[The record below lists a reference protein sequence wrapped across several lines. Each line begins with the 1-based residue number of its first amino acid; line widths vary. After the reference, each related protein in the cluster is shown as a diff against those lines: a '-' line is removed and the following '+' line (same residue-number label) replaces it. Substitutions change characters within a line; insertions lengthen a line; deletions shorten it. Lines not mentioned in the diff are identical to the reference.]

1 VSAARQMREFL
12 SLLLSCFLLTTALVA
27 ITPIH
32 AAAMT
37 TLTTCTDLV
46 TQKTIILKANQNICR
61 PLHATA
67 IWHTQQ
73 SDGSAHSGAGY
84 ASLRTCTSKRPQ
96 FDYQLLKSKC
106 AKHQNTNDYWR
117 TVAPL
122 EIPTI
127 TTASARGY
135 DSAAFAL
142 GATTQNIDAP
152 VAYYLIT
159 NIKTGQINK
168 VSPNNLGELS
178 LSNLSPLTSYTFII
192 AAVSVDGTSLP
203 SSITPVITTGAVP
216 VVVVTPAAAPLAA
229 PAFTLSSSS
238 ETKTVNNVIAGY
250 TVTSTGGAIASYS
263 ISPAAPAGLTFS
275 NSTGLLSGTPTSVA
289 VATTY
294 TITATNAS
302 GSATRT
308 FTLTVA
314 AVVVY
319 TVGSTGPGGGT
330 IFYVAAS
337 PFACGPARATTCTYL
352 EAAPALWFAGL
363 EEPVRRLAQV
373 SLETTLVNNITAPET
388 ATGTDIGW
396 GYRNTRA
403 IVLQGNTDTATSAA
417 ALADA
422 HTVTVSGVLYDDWFL
437 PSKDELNQMCKWLK
451 GITGDNLTT
460 LTTVCP
466 DGFVLNSGSGATGF
480 LTDYYWSSSEVNAS
494 TAWFQFLVNGNGYGF
509 DKSGTLRV
517 RPIRS
522 F

>member
-27 ITPIH
+27 ITPIN

-46 TQKTIILKANQNICR
+46 TQKTIILKANQKTCR

-67 IWHTQQ
+67 IWRIQQ
-73 SDGSAHSGAGY
+73 SDSSAHSGAGY

-250 TVTSTGGAIASYS
+250 TIDASAGGTIASYS

-275 NSTGLLSGTPTSVA
+275 TSTGLLSGTPTSVA

-294 TITATNAS
+294 TIIGTNS
-302 GSATRT
+302 TGSASQI
-308 FTLTVA
+308 FTLT
-314 AVVVY
+314 
-319 TVGSTGPGGGT
+319 TTRDLIGTTGPGGGT
-330 IFYVAAS
+330 VFYAS
-337 PFACGPARATTCTYL
+337 DAGFRCGNLFSETGSAIGGLCHYL
-352 EAAPALWFAGL
+352 EVAPSGWSGSVSDPYVNWSGNTTSSTGLTGQAIGQGFANT
-363 EEPVRRLAQV
+363 EAMIQQV
-373 SLETTLVNNITAPET
+373 GGGNETGTAGVVARGYSTLV
-388 ATGTDIGW
+388 
-396 GYRNTRA
+396 
-403 IVLQGNTDTATSAA
+403 
-417 ALADA
+417 
-422 HTVTVSGVLYDDWFL
+422 
-437 PSKDELNQMCKWLK
+437 
-451 GITGDNLTT
+451 
-460 LTTVCP
+460 
-466 DGFVLNSGSGATGF
+466 SGATFLDWYLPSQLELLELYKYKAAGSISGF
-480 LTDYYWSSSEVNAS
+480 ASDQYWSSSERNDRWAYWVNFA
-494 TAWFQFLVNGNGYGF
+494 AGGNSWKYKYYQGYI
-509 DKSGTLRV
+509 
-517 RPIRS
+517 RPIRA